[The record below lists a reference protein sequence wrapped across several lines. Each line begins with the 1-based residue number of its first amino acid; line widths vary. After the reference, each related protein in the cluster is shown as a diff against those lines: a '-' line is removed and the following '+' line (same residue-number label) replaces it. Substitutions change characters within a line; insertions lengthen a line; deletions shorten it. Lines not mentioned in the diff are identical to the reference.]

1 MRQRIPCRPPAG
13 EGVVVA
19 GAEVGEVQTEAAV
32 AQVTVCQTR
41 TVRPFYT
48 FRQVSK
54 IVGEGGI
61 THIIVF

>member
-1 MRQRIPCRPPAG
+1 MRQRIPCRPPTG
-13 EGVVVA
+13 VGVVVA
-19 GAEVGEVQTEAAV
+19 GAEVGE

>member
-1 MRQRIPCRPPAG
+1 MRQRIPCRPPT
-13 EGVVVA
+13 GVGIVVA
-19 GAEVGEVQTEAAV
+19 GAEG
-32 AQVTVCQTR
+32 QVTVCQTR
-41 TVRPFYT
+41 TDRPFYT